1 MMLLEQTFE
10 HSGNTNLSDIRESLQ
25 EAAARALFAPLAASK
40 GAVWLDASTYT
51 TVINPDGSRT
61 DDAAYSADQAAN
73 QNPIRYPFALADR
86 VGGRQFRRGFLNKHP
101 CRVAVDELSGKPCF
115 LFGVGGTGTNALS
128 NAGNGEIWTPSI
140 LDAAGVEINQKPDL
154 LKPGGYSWAFVLRMA
169 QQGQTINGATV
180 GQYPGGTVIGASATA
195 ATAFRIGFDYST
207 GQLNIYHGNTQVFL
221 NTTDHRDNLG
231 HRYQGWYDAAAG
243 TIGVL
248 KDGVALTNVRPS
260 TAVTTDIPAVTG
272 TSAIMRIGSWD
283 DPTTPS
289 STGNQRLTG
298 AALSFVG
305 FLQQQSGS
313 PAHLSVPANQAIMT
327 ALMATK

>member
-1 MMLLEQTFE
+1 MMLLEQTLE
-10 HSGNTNLSDIRESLQ
+10 HSGNPNLSSILGSPQ
-25 EAAARALFAPLAASK
+25 EAAARALFAPLAATK
-40 GAVWLDASTYT
+40 GAVWLDASPYT
-51 TVINPDGSRT
+51 TVINPDNSRT
-61 DDAAYSADQAAN
+61 DDPAYGADQAAN
-73 QNPIRYPFALADR
+73 QNPVRYPFALADR

-101 CRVAVDELSGKPCF
+101 WRITSDELSGKPCF
-115 LFGVGGTGTNALS
+115 HFGVGGTGTNALS

-140 LDAAGVEINQKPDL
+140 LDLSGVEINQKPDL

-169 QQGQTINGATV
+169 QQGQTINGGTV

-195 ATAFRIGFDYST
+195 ATAFRIGFDYNT
-207 GQLNIYHGNTQVFL
+207 GQLAIYHGNTQVFL
-221 NTTDHRDNLG
+221 NTTDHRDNLW
-231 HRYQGWYDAAAG
+231 HRYQGWYDPAAG
-243 TIGVL
+243 TIGAL
-248 KDGVALTNVRPS
+248 KDNVALTNNKAS
-260 TAVTTDIPAVTG
+260 TGVTTDIPAVSG

-289 STGNQRLTG
+289 TTGNQRLTG

-313 PAHLSVPANQAIMT
+313 AAHLSVAANQATMT